1 MGKRKI
7 CVVTGTRAEYGLLYW
22 LMKEIEADDALEL
35 QLIATG
41 AHLSPEFGLT
51 YKTIEQDGFHIDAK
65 VEMLLS
71 SDTPVGI
78 TKSMGVELI
87 GFADAL
93 ERLKPDIMVL
103 LGDRYE
109 LLVAA
114 EAALVANVPIAHI
127 HGGEITEGAIDDS
140 IRHCITKL
148 SHIHFASN
156 EEHCRRILQLGEDSR
171 NVHEVGIAGIDN
183 IVRMTLLSL
192 EELEKSIDFSLGEKY
207 FLVTYHPVT
216 VLGYQ
221 KREALRNLLDAL
233 DAFPEYQ
240 VLITKSNSD
249 AGGREINRM
258 IDDYAAANKNRV
270 CARMSLGQKRYLSAM
285 KHASAVI
292 GNSSSG
298 LLEAPVL
305 KKATVN
311 IGERQKRRH
320 REKSVIDCAEEKK
333 DIVAAIRK
341 AVSPEFQTG
350 IQDMEI
356 PHADGKIAVRMKNI
370 LRDIPLEGLFK
381 KHFVDILHDVTER
394 G

>member
-1 MGKRKI
+1 MVKRKI

-35 QLIATG
+35 QVIATG
-41 AHLSPEFGLT
+41 AHLSQEFGLT
-51 YKTIEQDGFHIDAK
+51 YRTIEQDGFHINEK

-93 ERLKPDIMVL
+93 DRLKPDIMVL

-114 EAALVANVPIAHI
+114 EAALVANIPIAHI

-156 EEHCRRILQLGEDSR
+156 LEHCRRILQLGENPR
-171 NVHEVGIAGIDN
+171 NVHEVGVVGIDN
-183 IVRMTLLSL
+183 IVRMKFLSL
-192 EELEKSIDFSLGEKY
+192 VELEKELDFSLGDKY

-221 KREALRNLLDAL
+221 KQEALQSLLEAL

-249 AGGREINRM
+249 AGGREINQL
-258 IDDYAAANKNRV
+258 IDNYAASNKNRV
-270 CARMSLGQKRYLSAM
+270 CAQMSLGQKKYLSAM
-285 KHASAVI
+285 KYASVVV

-298 LLEAPVL
+298 LMEAPVL

-311 IGERQKRRH
+311 IGERQRLRY
-320 REKSVIDCAEEKK
+320 REHSVIDCIESMDA
-333 DIVAAIRK
+333 IVSAIQK
-341 AVSPEFQTG
+341 ALSLDFQERLENL
-350 IQDMEI
+350 II
-356 PHADGKIAVRMKNI
+356 PHADGQIAIRMKNI
-370 LRDIPLEGLFK
+370 LRNISLDGLFS
-381 KHFVDILHDVTER
+381 KHFMDIQLMK
-394 G
+394 

>member
-1 MGKRKI
+1 MEKRKI

-22 LMKEIEADDALEL
+22 LMKEIASDAALEL
-35 QLIATG
+35 QIIATG

-51 YKTIEQDGFHIDAK
+51 YRIIEQDGFHIDEK
-65 VEMLLS
+65 VDMLLS
-71 SDTPVGI
+71 SDTHVGI
-78 TKSMGVELI
+78 TKSMGVGLI

-114 EAALVANVPIAHI
+114 EAALVANIPIAHI

-156 EEHCRRILQLGEDSR
+156 AEHCRRIRQLGENPR
-171 NVHEVGIAGIDN
+171 NVHEVGIVGIDN
-183 IVRMTLLSL
+183 IIRMELLSL
-192 EELEKSIDFSLGEKY
+192 NELEKNLDFSLGDKF

-221 KREALRNLLDAL
+221 RKEVLQSLFDAL

-240 VLITKSNSD
+240 VLITKANSD
-249 AGGREINRM
+249 VGGRRINKL
-258 IDDYAAANKNRV
+258 IDCYAVANKNRV

-285 KHASAVI
+285 KYASAVV

-311 IGERQKRRH
+311 IGDRQKRRH
-320 REKSVIDCAEEKK
+320 SEKSVIDCREETN
-333 DIVAAIRK
+333 DIIAAIRN
-341 AVSPEFQTG
+341 AVSDEFQSD
-350 IQDMEI
+350 IRDVKI
-356 PHADGKIAVRMKNI
+356 PHSDGRIAINMKNV
-370 LRDIPLEGLFK
+370 LRDTSLDGLYQKQF
-381 KHFVDILHDVTER
+381 FDEFF
-394 G
+394 

>member
-1 MGKRKI
+1 MVKRNI

-22 LMKEIEADDALEL
+22 LMKEIEADDALRL
-35 QLIATG
+35 QIIATG
-41 AHLSPEFGLT
+41 AHLSQEFGLT
-51 YKTIEQDGFHIDAK
+51 YRTIEQDGFRIDEK

-71 SDTPVGI
+71 SDTAVGI

-114 EAALVANVPIAHI
+114 EAALVANIPIAHI
-127 HGGEITEGAIDDS
+127 HGGEITEGAIDDA
-140 IRHCITKL
+140 IRHCITKM

-156 EEHCRRILQLGEDSR
+156 PEHCRRIRQLGEDPAHI
-171 NVHEVGIAGIDN
+171 HEVGIVGIDN
-183 IVRMTLLSL
+183 IVRMEFLSPD
-192 EELEKSIDFSLGEKY
+192 ELEQDLGFHLGEKF

-216 VLGYQ
+216 VLGYRKQ
-221 KREALRNLLDAL
+221 EALQNLLDAL

-240 VLITKSNSD
+240 VLITKSNGD
-249 AGGREINRM
+249 AGGREINDA
-258 IDDYAAANKNRV
+258 IDSYAASRKGRV

-285 KHASAVI
+285 KHASAVV
-292 GNSSSG
+292 GSSSSG

-320 REKSVIDCAEEKK
+320 REISVMDCAEDREA
-333 DIVAAIRK
+333 IISAIREALSEDFRRK
-341 AVSPEFQTG
+341 LQTL
-350 IQDMEI
+350 EI
-356 PHADGKIAVRMKNI
+356 PHADGEIAVRMRNV
-370 LRDIPLEGLFK
+370 LRDVSLEGLFQ
-381 KHFVDILHDVTER
+381 KHFVDILSA